1 MMKKISESIRIYD
14 GSSYGSVC
22 CGLTP
27 QDKKGGTKPPTETTI
42 QAKGSKEKVKKEK
55 MKKTEKKEENVKAEA
70 AVKDAEA
77 PEREAKG
84 PGVGLAQ
91 GPGVRET
98 APKTPAGNAA
108 VKPSAELP
116 KEQTEEKTP
125 KAPEKI
131 KKQETAEKAKLS
143 QKKPDSGLKKKSV
156 EKKSDGKQAKNS
168 GNGEAGQKGK
178 TAA

>member
-1 MMKKISESIRIYD
+1 MMAAAMAA
-14 GSSYGSVC
+14 SVAAC
-22 CGLTP
+22 TP

-42 QAKGSKEKVKKEK
+42 QAKVSKEKAKKGKVKKEK
-55 MKKTEKKEENVKAEA
+55 TNKTEKKEENVKAEA

-143 QKKPDSGLKKKSV
+143 QKKSDNGLKKKSV

>member
-1 MMKKISESIRIYD
+1 MMAAAMAA
-14 GSSYGSVC
+14 SVAAC
-22 CGLTP
+22 TP

-98 APKTPAGNAA
+98 VPKTPAGNAA

-168 GNGEAGQKGK
+168 GTGEAGQKGK